1 MNNYVNTQ
9 FPFRPVRCS
18 EDKLKTLDTV
28 DGYLYFTT
36 DTQKLFLGQNGQK
49 LEMCGYNG
57 IYYGTKE
64 IRYDNSGLAPN
75 PDITFLETEIE
86 GDKLPETNDLILNTD
101 GNFYKVLSIE
111 HNNNIKTVRIT
122 LQNSGVVPTDKNFN
136 IIPEQTNYAFAA
148 DTEKAL
154 IRFKCTSLDST
165 NYITSIRLGFG
176 ENAEDATKNLITSRE
191 GIEYF
196 LDTEYS
202 IDLAPYLKHFAS
214 QQTTPIT
221 LIIKDKYN
229 NERSFTYYIYIAI
242 LELNKVSEDILI
254 LWNDNDTNHENESFI
269 CSIDG
274 DALDEKCIKYVFYRE
289 GDNNNTTTLT
299 QTIPSTAT
307 GNQTFNFNPN
317 DFQNHGVYV
326 LEVYAQGYA
335 GGSLIKSNI
344 LTHKILRYNAD
355 EGSFILG
362 IFSEEIIEQ
371 HTDIPIKFLLAG
383 EGITSYPM
391 VLNLVNKQ
399 INNTLN
405 LGTFNIVPNI
415 LNEQILA
422 PIEAVGNYAL
432 ECIIDSL
439 NIEKEQKLE
448 ITEYTGIL
456 PVIDGTR
463 SDLIL
468 YLNPKGRSNE
478 LVDRKEWKSSHTDIN
493 NDAQTA
499 QLNNFFFGEVNGWSV
514 DEDQNKFL
522 KLNQKATLTVP
533 GFRPYYSRKL
543 SKNTGMTIELDFKIQ
558 NVLDYEA
565 ELIKCYSKDKN
576 GNIFGGFAIL
586 ANEARFY
593 TKNLNT
599 EENCIKFNLAEGERI
614 KLTFKIE
621 AGKEKYPMIL
631 TYLNGIVSNATSYSV
646 KTDGVVSHNDSP
658 EIFTVD
664 STGAEIHLYGVRF
677 YNTAI
682 TESLILNNVQSTL
695 ATKEER
701 QRKYLQNLVYNAKG
715 KIDLNKIRDP
725 EYDLQIPYVMI
736 SGGYQCDKKYNMA
749 VESQSN
755 IARLPQGKKD
765 YRLID
770 FEIHYPSSFNLPDVK
785 TTCTFE
791 DPSLNAFN
799 GFGKAPISGGAM
811 MYAQGTSSLEYPVKN
826 LRVKWQDQKIQV
838 TPETP
843 EVNLVC
849 FKADYM
855 ESSGSHNTGAANMVD
870 DLYAVMGVKTPG
882 QKFYGDETVTAIKGH
897 PCIIFYSPT
906 GKLEDYEYI
915 GKYNL
920 NLDKATPEPFGFKNT
935 PKVYDSS
942 AENKFGWNDD
952 GSNSIFCFE
961 FLDNAVRVCNFLA
974 EDGKT
979 DDPDDLAK
987 DAYWH
992 TWYDDADGK
1001 PGWTKGF
1008 ESRYPEDK
1016 DGLKDADALYD
1027 LAHWIYLLWKNYQ
1040 AGEKEKAL
1048 DKFRREY
1055 HIYFNEDFLMAYYL
1069 ITETLLMA
1077 DSRTKNMMI
1086 ATWGK
1091 KHSTFIN
1098 DEGKEESFYGYEWYP
1113 IFYDMDTMLGL
1124 NNEGKPI
1131 FNYYTEDTDPTV
1143 FNGDEVLWTLLK
1155 EALADEIPTCYND
1168 MEKTGMWYAK
1178 NLLEYFNEDQADVA
1192 NEAFYNGDGEY
1203 KYIKP
1208 YREGYKDHLND
1219 TTIAP
1224 GSAPY
1229 LYALQGNRSL
1239 DRKYF
1244 LRNRLNFLQGKYASD
1259 AFQNSDSSR
1268 ISFRLTNPKEMPVPE
1283 QTDPDYEKII
1293 KTNESIKVV
1302 KPSGFFD
1309 FVSLKTGYAGVKIG
1323 QNGTADIR
1331 RFDGVQSKQIDANKD
1346 FEGAGGTEAYI
1357 FGFNILSSFGDLSD
1371 KYIGKF
1377 IIPVSA
1383 DATENDIKL
1392 KQIKLGNDYKHY
1404 YNANW
1409 KGQTTLGLNCSS
1421 LEEFD
1426 LMNCSEYKGSIDL
1439 TNCPYIRKVWLNGSG
1454 VTSLILPTGG
1464 MLEELRIPIGITTL
1478 EINSHQKLTADKFTI
1493 GYYNYGESLRI
1504 SDDDEKTQKE
1514 KWINDYSKLSD
1525 IIIIDT
1531 PNIDSYDMITKA
1543 SSLNTYQLN
1552 GINWVITEQDEQY
1565 YDSGI
1570 RIKENDLEYAN
1581 KGYYFYS
1588 TEKEIYDEYNG
1599 NNYVFSEED
1608 KENGVIL
1615 YKKAILFEEDENGIK
1630 NIVSIPVL
1638 EYLKSKQPKENE
1650 TSSLTGTI
1658 TIDLDK
1664 AKVNEYDIYQR
1675 YIMDLGFKGIEI
1687 IYNENKDKVQVTKA
1701 SKIEFYNQPNVEEES
1716 KPFYTALTDGAA
1728 EEDIPLKDIVE
1739 DNIIKGPIKSSTN
1752 YNDYEFR
1759 YWLIREIY
1767 DNEDYEKYTDTI
1779 VYNDKYN
1786 FDALDA
1792 TIPKKAKIYPN
1803 NSEYKP
1809 AEAYDFNNTKFKGNV
1824 KLVPVFKEYPKYY
1837 TINLYDDQRNLLV
1850 SYDKAQY
1857 NDNVYDVIRTNH
1869 EDKEYLMTYV
1879 YKPYNNSDKETNRY
1893 VLRGWQS
1900 RTENEYNSGEV
1911 SWPDLSKVTITG
1923 NFEAYAYFGIE
1934 DYKKVQTNL
1943 KYFDIKTNVNVQTPA
1958 NNSIS
1963 NQTAIILKPLY
1974 RDVIQDVITL
1984 PNVDDKGNTIT
1995 TIGIDLNQ
2003 PFGSSNSK
2011 FKVIETLENNDYRY
2025 INTSAF
2031 SNNKILEKINLSLSL
2046 EIICNNAFEYCEK
2059 LSSIGNAYYNITEI
2073 GNAAFRNCL
2082 ISCNVSKME
2091 QLKYI
2096 ATSAFFGCRNLTSDT
2111 TLPSNITNLSTYTF
2125 HNCEKI
2131 SLSNFTSLEAVG
2143 DNCFSNAGKN
2153 VSNIVLNGNITGK
2166 AFSGFGS
2173 NTIEQVT
2180 IENWSG
2186 TYDKGVQYL
2195 QNIGFNIGNIVTIE
2209 ILK

>member
-448 ITEYTGIL
+448 ITKYTGIL

-920 NLDKATPEPFGFKNT
+920 NLDKATPEPFGFKNAT
-935 PKVYDSS
+935 SDTDLIGPK
-942 AENKFGWNDD
+942 EEIEFGYELNEEGELKLVD
-952 GSNSIFCFE
+952 GKKQNSIFCFE
-961 FLDNAVRVCNFLA
+961 FLDNAVRVCNFLP
-974 EDGKT
+974 EDGKVN
-979 DDPDDLAK
+979 DEQG

-992 TWYDDADGK
+992 TWYDDK
-1001 PGWTKGF
+1001 GWTKGF

-1016 DGLKDADALYD
+1016 DGTHDADALYPV
-1027 LAHWIYLLWKNYQ
+1027 AHWIYELWELRKTNPELAKERFSNEYQ
-1040 AGEKEKAL
+1040 V
-1048 DKFRREY
+1048 
-1055 HIYFNEDFLMAYYL
+1055 YFNRDFLMAYYL

-1091 KHSTFIN
+1091 KHSSYIHHET
-1098 DEGKEESFYGYEWYP
+1098 KEEIKTYEYEWYP

-1131 FNYYTEDTDPTV
+1131 FNYYTEDSDPTV
-1143 FNGDEVLWTLLK
+1143 FNGDEVLWILLK
-1155 EALADEIPTCYND
+1155 ESLVNEIPTYYND

-1283 QTDPDYEKII
+1283 ETDPDYEKII

-1309 FVSLKTGYAGVKIG
+1309 FASLKTGYAGVKIG

-1464 MLEELRIPIGITTL
+1464 MLEELRIPIGVTTL
-1478 EINSHQKLTADKFTI
+1478 EINSHQKLSADKFTI

-1525 IIIIDT
+1525 ITIIDT

-1552 GINWVITEQDEQY
+1552 GINWIITEQDEQY

-1588 TEKEIYDEYNG
+1588 IEKEIYDEYTG

-1615 YKKAILFEEDENGIK
+1615 YKKAILFEKDENDIK

-1701 SKIEFYNQPNVEEES
+1701 SKIEFYNQPNIEEES

-1752 YNDYEFR
+1752 YNDYEFK
-1759 YWLIREIY
+1759 YWLIRETY
-1767 DNEDYEKYTDTI
+1767 DENNFPSYQDEINYDRE
-1779 VYNDKYN
+1779 YN
-1786 FDALDA
+1786 FEILDKN
-1792 TIPKKAKIYPN
+1792 IDEKSKIY
-1803 NSEYKP
+1803 SDEFATTY
-1809 AEAYDFNNTKFKGNV
+1809 FKGNV
-1824 KLVPVFKEYPKYY
+1824 KLVPIFKDYPKYY
-1837 TINLYDDQRNLLV
+1837 SIKLYHPDDKVNPLI
-1850 SYDKAQY
+1850 SYEEAQY
-1857 NDNVYDVIRTNH
+1857 GDNIYETIKNKYP
-1869 EDKEYLMTYV
+1869 DKEYLMTYV
-1879 YKPYNNSDKETNRY
+1879 YKPYNNSEKETNRY

-1911 SWPDLSKVTITG
+1911 SWPDLSEVIITG

-2096 ATSAFFGCRNLTSDT
+2096 ATSAFFGCRNLTSDK
-2111 TLPSNITNLSTYTF
+2111 TLPSNITNLSTYIF

-2186 TYDKGVQYL
+2186 TYDEGVQYL